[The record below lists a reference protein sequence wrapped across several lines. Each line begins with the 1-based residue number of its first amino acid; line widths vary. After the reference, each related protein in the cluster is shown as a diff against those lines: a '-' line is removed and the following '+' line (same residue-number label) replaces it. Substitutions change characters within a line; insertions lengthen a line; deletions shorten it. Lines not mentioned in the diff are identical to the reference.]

1 MLLPGTDI
9 ATSRACTD
17 SAVSKASHRGE
28 KLIQEDSELRAFIG
42 FVVLLRTLRFHG
54 ERKFGSKEFIEETKV
69 KQGISA
75 KGRRIDEKP
84 DGLCVLRETSVPYSA
99 AFDPEIGAL
108 RAENAFFL
116 KHF

>member
-1 MLLPGTDI
+1 MQEAI
-9 ATSRACTD
+9 AEVRMKRESCWTESI
-17 SAVSKASHRGE
+17 AV
-28 KLIQEDSELRAFIG
+28 
-42 FVVLLRTLRFHG
+42 
-54 ERKFGSKEFIEETKV
+54 GSKEFIEETKV